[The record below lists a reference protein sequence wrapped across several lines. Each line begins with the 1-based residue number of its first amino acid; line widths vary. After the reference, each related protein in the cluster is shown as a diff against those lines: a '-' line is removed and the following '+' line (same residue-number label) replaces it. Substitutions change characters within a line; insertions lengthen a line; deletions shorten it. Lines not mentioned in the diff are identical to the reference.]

1 MKEDNN
7 KKEDFKRTL
16 GIVTKTISKNKKI
29 EINFEN
35 KNSSI
40 NENIVNIKDFP
51 GILSI
56 ENISQIRGEADSIGS
71 QIRYHN
77 SKIHKKYIK
86 DESQAKKI
94 FDYLERS
101 RCEALGSYS
110 FKGIYKNIKNK
121 FINDYNNKTYKD
133 LEIEELFYLCSF
145 MYFTNK
151 KLGKDFEKYKNFY
164 NNKLGKKIKPY
175 FKELEKKIDNQE
187 EFANKA
193 TKMLSDLGFDLIAN
207 PNNDNKSQ
215 TDDLE
220 SLKEEKNENTQEN
233 QNDNKESSPDDGESD
248 KSAIGEEEENL
259 GEHSSDT
266 ENSYKLKNNL
276 NEIVKYKSF
285 TKEFDEI
292 TDAQKICDL
301 KELEKLRLSLDKQVF
316 SFQLLI
322 TKIANKLQ
330 RKLLAKQNRS
340 WEFNLEEGYLDTS
353 RLARFVA
360 NPSNKLNFKKEK
372 TTDFKDTIVT
382 LLIDNSGSMR
392 GRPITVAA
400 LCSDIIARTLERCL
414 IKVEILGFTTTA
426 WKGGRSREKWIHANK
441 PNNPGR
447 LNDLRHIIYKNADAL
462 WRRSKINL
470 GLLLKEGILKENVDG
485 EALLWAHKRLMKR
498 NEKRRILMVISD
510 GAPVDDSTLS
520 VNPGNY
526 LEKNLMETINMIEN
540 NKEIELLAIGI
551 GHDVSRYYKKAV
563 TINDVDQLGEVLL
576 NELSNI
582 FSKDEKQI
590 RKAS

>member
-207 PNNDNKSQ
+207 PNNDDKYNMFEHNDPQIKLFNSDNIKSDVYNKIY
-215 TDDLE
+215 
-220 SLKEEKNENTQEN
+220 
-233 QNDNKESSPDDGESD
+233 DNNN
-248 KSAIGEEEENL
+248 IFY
-259 GEHSSDT
+259 DT
-266 ENSYKLKNNL
+266 
-276 NEIVKYKSF
+276 
-285 TKEFDEI
+285 
-292 TDAQKICDL
+292 
-301 KELEKLRLSLDKQVF
+301 
-316 SFQLLI
+316 
-322 TKIANKLQ
+322 
-330 RKLLAKQNRS
+330 
-340 WEFNLEEGYLDTS
+340 
-353 RLARFVA
+353 
-360 NPSNKLNFKKEK
+360 
-372 TTDFKDTIVT
+372 FKDHSCYNSK
-382 LLIDNSGSMR
+382 LLIDTDYH
-392 GRPITVAA
+392 I
-400 LCSDIIARTLERCL
+400 
-414 IKVEILGFTTTA
+414 
-426 WKGGRSREKWIHANK
+426 
-441 PNNPGR
+441 NN
-447 LNDLRHIIYKNADAL
+447 
-462 WRRSKINL
+462 
-470 GLLLKEGILKENVDG
+470 
-485 EALLWAHKRLMKR
+485 
-498 NEKRRILMVISD
+498 
-510 GAPVDDSTLS
+510 
-520 VNPGNY
+520 
-526 LEKNLMETINMIEN
+526 
-540 NKEIELLAIGI
+540 
-551 GHDVSRYYKKAV
+551 
-563 TINDVDQLGEVLL
+563 
-576 NELSNI
+576 
-582 FSKDEKQI
+582 I
-590 RKAS
+590 R